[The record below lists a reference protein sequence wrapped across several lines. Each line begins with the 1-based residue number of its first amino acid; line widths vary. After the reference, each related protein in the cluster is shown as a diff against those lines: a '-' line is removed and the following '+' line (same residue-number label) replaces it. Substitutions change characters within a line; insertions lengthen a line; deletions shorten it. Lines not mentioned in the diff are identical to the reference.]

1 MITITLPESSFYDE
15 KNSEFI
21 YVKKKT
27 LSLEYSL
34 ISISDW
40 EAKTHKAFLS
50 KENKTIDDWL
60 YLFYCMTINKNGL
73 DPRDFYAIP
82 ELEYTRLMDYIND
95 PMTATTIS
103 KHGVN
108 GKQTNKMT
116 SEEIYAA
123 MSMLN
128 IPYECKKW
136 HLNRL
141 IMLIEVCAIRNSPP
155 EKMSKAE
162 SAKSWREMNARNR
175 ARFNSKG

>member
-1 MITITLPESSFYDE
+1 
-15 KNSEFI
+15 
-21 YVKKKT
+21 
-27 LSLEYSL
+27 
-34 ISISDW
+34 
-40 EAKTHKAFLS
+40 
-50 KENKTIDDWL
+50 
-60 YLFYCMTINKNGL
+60 
-73 DPRDFYAIP
+73 
-82 ELEYTRLMDYIND
+82 
-95 PMTATTIS
+95 MTATTIS

-108 GKQTNKMT
+108 GKQTDKMT

>member
-21 YVKKKT
+21 FVKKKT

-50 KENKTIDDWL
+50 KENKSIDDWL

-82 ELEYTRLMDYIND
+82 
-95 PMTATTIS
+95 
-103 KHGVN
+103 
-108 GKQTNKMT
+108 
-116 SEEIYAA
+116 
-123 MSMLN
+123 
-128 IPYECKKW
+128 
-136 HLNRL
+136 
-141 IMLIEVCAIRNSPP
+141 
-155 EKMSKAE
+155 
-162 SAKSWREMNARNR
+162 
-175 ARFNSKG
+175 